1 MQSVKWNMT
10 DSLNLTA
17 TFVTNFRLADS
28 SEHGCQPTGSERD
41 QERNEQPSDYQLLIN
56 RLQPCGCIIYHQV

>member
-28 SEHGCQPTGSERD
+28 SEHGCEPSDSERD
-41 QERNEQPSDYQLLIN
+41 QERNEQLSDYQLLIHG
-56 RLQPCGCIIYHQV
+56 LQPGGCIMYHQV